1 MPIPSNR
8 TPVRVARGAAVKFT
22 ETIDGVAGAGAK
34 ELQDGEIVW
43 DETNEKFQIKYG
55 GSTST
60 TLKDHT
66 VDTTGLATLT
76 GADFTGPITV
86 GVDDTGHDVKF
97 FGATSGK
104 YCLWDESQNLL
115 EIEGGFQVNDNNTG
129 TFKGQ
134 ASFEGQVNF
143 IQTSGDQHIVQ
154 SGPVVFGKTVTNIGF
169 KPALKLDYGVFEAYW
184 QGDKKLET
192 TTSGVTVT
200 GDVKLGDDDYLKL
213 GDSDDLSVHHVAD
226 GGTFIVNNAAL
237 YTRGT
242 ELYFQEEGDSNK
254 EWIHCLPAGSV
265 ELSYDNSKKFE
276 TTDTG
281 VKVTGAAVPASITA
295 LSYSGTSSDEI
306 DINFNAN
313 NNFSLTTAHAAT
325 KFVVPTNAV
334 VAGQSGSIFITQG
347 STTCATPIW
356 STQFVF
362 STGAAPSFT
371 ATEDKVAR
379 IDYIVQTG
387 QAASGTEAKIHCV
400 ATDDLAATPQ

>member
-8 TPVRVARGAAVKFT
+8 TPVRVARGAAIRFT

-34 ELQDGEIVW
+34 ALEDGEIVW
-43 DETNEKFQIKYG
+43 DETNEKFQFKDG
-55 GSTST
+55 GSSST

-66 VDTTGLATLT
+66 VDTSNLAPKASPTFTGTVAIPNIANVETAIT
-76 GADFTGPITV
+76 GKADLLGAAFTGDITIIDDKKLKLGTGSDLELYHDGSNSFIHDGGTGGLFIRASDQIGFRDVANSNAAFADFT
-86 GVDDTGHDVKF
+86 
-97 FGATSGK
+97 SG
-104 YCLWDESQNLL
+104 
-115 EIEGGFQVNDNNTG
+115 
-129 TFKGQ
+129 
-134 ASFEGQVNF
+134 
-143 IQTSGDQHIVQ
+143 
-154 SGPVVFGKTVTNIGF
+154 
-169 KPALKLDYGVFEAYW
+169 
-184 QGDKKLET
+184 
-192 TTSGVTVT
+192 
-200 GDVKLGDDDYLKL
+200 
-213 GDSDDLSVHHVAD
+213 
-226 GGTFIVNNAAL
+226 
-237 YTRGT
+237 
-242 ELYFQEEGDSNK
+242 
-254 EWIHCLPAGSV
+254 GSV
-265 ELSYDNSKKFE
+265 DLYHNGTKKFE
-276 TTDTG
+276 TTASG
-281 VKVTGAAVPASITA
+281 VTVTGAAVPASITA